1 MKKRLLIVAGMVC
14 ALLLPLRA
22 YALDRFVMGTYGNGI
37 PLSGMTVEEA
47 KTYLE
52 GKYSKDYVL
61 YIKGGDKTEEIK
73 GAEIG
78 YQLSAPTNLPSLLQE
93 EEKQGLKG
101 GPEARYDFSL
111 DGSKAVYDEAKL
123 KEKLAG
129 LSFLKDTKKTR
140 NAYIVKKEE
149 GYSIVP
155 EEEGNS
161 LDETKFYENVYS
173 SLQRGENTIDLAQ
186 RGIYDTV
193 TVRKS
198 DLEPK
203 LAALNHLQ
211 SVQIV
216 TNVLGNK
223 EVLSGEQLAEMVRG
237 INANGVEFDDAKVLA
252 YANYLEGKY
261 GNPGNTVSF
270 HSASGKDIAM
280 QSPYALH
287 INVEAEK
294 EALKKAISSFT
305 SMEREP
311 VYRYRPAQYAQPQFG
326 TTFLEVDLGLQHV
339 YYYEGGN
346 LVWESPTVT
355 GMLSAD
361 RATPAGVFF
370 LNGKET
376 NRTLRGKIVNG
387 KPEYEAH
394 VDYWMPFNGNIGL
407 HDASW
412 RGKFG
417 GNIYVRG
424 GSHGCINLPKNKAR
438 ELFQRIQKGCPVVV
452 HP

>member
-1 MKKRLLIVAGMVC
+1 M
-14 ALLLPLRA
+14 
-22 YALDRFVMGTYGNGI
+22 
-37 PLSGMTVEEA
+37 
-47 KTYLE
+47 
-52 GKYSKDYVL
+52 
-61 YIKGGDKTEEIK
+61 
-73 GAEIG
+73 
-78 YQLSAPTNLPSLLQE
+78 
-93 EEKQGLKG
+93 
-101 GPEARYDFSL
+101 
-111 DGSKAVYDEAKL
+111 
-123 KEKLAG
+123 
-129 LSFLKDTKKTR
+129 
-140 NAYIVKKEE
+140 
-149 GYSIVP
+149 
-155 EEEGNS
+155 
-161 LDETKFYENVYS
+161 
-173 SLQRGENTIDLAQ
+173 
-186 RGIYDTV
+186 
-193 TVRKS
+193 RKS

-355 GMLSAD
+355 GMLSDD